1 MGTISFCLSPM
12 ARRVCAKELDISAPH
27 MPGVEDVVT
36 GVKVVSAVIGKPT
49 IVGAARAMVDTGFFM
64 VFRSYLLISGSGWA
78 IIRLTRSPSLGG
90 FGCWPL
96 ARFTAL
102 QRAFSHATQK
112 RREVVDF
119 MNRAA
124 TSGRAFFSAVVSSRE
139 DVTAFQMTLYSPA
152 PLGVLLSLAMVLL
165 YIMRMIF
172 CLFCILRMMDKWD
185 II

>member
-1 MGTISFCLSPM
+1 MWGLWWGLLQG
-12 ARRVCAKELDISAPH
+12 ALV
-27 MPGVEDVVT
+27 GV
-36 GVKVVSAVIGKPT
+36 
-49 IVGAARAMVDTGFFM
+49 
-64 VFRSYLLISGSGWA
+64 
-78 IIRLTRSPSLGG
+78 
-90 FGCWPL
+90 L
-96 ARFTAL
+96 ARG
-102 QRAFSHATQK
+102 FSHATQK